1 MELKIIL
8 ILANIYLLLKTISNI
23 QRDLYFDRLARQ
35 KGQRLDWT
43 TKHSN

>member
-8 ILANIYLLLKTISNI
+8 ILANIYLLLKAISSI

>member
-8 ILANIYLLLKTISNI
+8 ILTSLYVLLKTISCI
-23 QRDLYFDRLARQ
+23 QRDLYFDNLARQ
-35 KGQRLDWT
+35 KGQRLDWI

>member
-8 ILANIYLLLKTISNI
+8 ILANLYVLLKAVSSI
-23 QRDLYFDRLARQ
+23 QRDLYFDNLARQ
-35 KGQRLDWT
+35 KGQCLDWT